1 MMSVNVVYIRIL
13 SQNREFFYHIITVDW
28 IINMTYFDLSVP
40 DGNVSCSSRSLP
52 VSSSLG
58 ELGLTG

>member
-1 MMSVNVVYIRIL
+1 MMSVNVVYIGIL

-40 DGNVSCSSRSLP
+40 DGNVSNATSRLP
-52 VSSSLG
+52 
-58 ELGLTG
+58 

>member
-40 DGNVSCSSRSLP
+40 DGNVSWSRSLP

-58 ELGLTG
+58 ELGLAG